1 MPKLERRADTIVD
14 MVTSVLSLPRQTNI
28 IMKVDFAASFLASKE
43 RFLPRCLKYLRRRKN
58 LYMLRCTQSST
69 SSPHRIGSKWCPI
82 FATQVWKPSLCPS
95 PRDHPAGFGLGNY
108 FAVETMRLRPVLKLL
123 SSE

>member
-43 RFLPRCLKYLRRRKN
+43 AFSRAVLNTSAEERIFICCAARKVA
-58 LYMLRCTQSST
+58 R
-69 SSPHRIGSKWCPI
+69 
-82 FATQVWKPSLCPS
+82 
-95 PRDHPAGFGLGNY
+95 
-108 FAVETMRLRPVLKLL
+108 RLRIDRIEMVPNLCDLGLEAIFVPEPARPSGGLRPRELFCR
-123 SSE
+123 